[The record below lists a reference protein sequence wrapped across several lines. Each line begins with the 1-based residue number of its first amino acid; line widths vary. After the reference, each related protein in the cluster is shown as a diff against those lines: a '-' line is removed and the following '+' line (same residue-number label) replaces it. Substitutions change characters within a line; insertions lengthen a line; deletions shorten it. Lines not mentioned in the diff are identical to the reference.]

1 MLISVNFIPLFLGTN
16 LPRVFIPVMSTRTKG
31 YVYRRRADGTRYR
44 VYRTKGRSNFRPRS
58 TYRSRSRP
66 SFRYRSIRPGQYSRI
81 YPSKV
86 MRNSKPM
93 MRSSV
98 DGRVIVAH
106 SEYIQVV
113 PSAQSFAIATFPIN
127 PGISATFPWLSTVA
141 KNFEEWVPRRIF
153 FEFRSTCAD
162 QITTTTA
169 ALGQVSMATQYNSL
183 DANFANNV
191 QLLNYENASSAKPS
205 NNFRHYLQ
213 CKRSQTAVDEM
224 YIRTGAIPANADL
237 RLYDLGK
244 TGVSSAGI
252 PGTDGTPIG
261 QLWIHYEVELRKPRI
276 APA

>member
-1 MLISVNFIPLFLGTN
+1 
-16 LPRVFIPVMSTRTKG
+16 MSTRTKG

-93 MRSSV
+93 MRSSL

-113 PSAQSFAIATFPIN
+113 PSAMAFAIATFPIN

-141 KNFEEWVPRRIF
+141 QNFEEWVPRRIF

-183 DANFANNV
+183 DAN
-191 QLLNYENASSAKPS
+191 
-205 NNFRHYLQ
+205 
-213 CKRSQTAVDEM
+213 SQ
-224 YIRTGAIPANADL
+224 N
-237 RLYDLGK
+237 
-244 TGVSSAGI
+244 
-252 PGTDGTPIG
+252 
-261 QLWIHYEVELRKPRI
+261 
-276 APA
+276 